1 MNEQKMKAAYDSL
14 SVTPE
19 QKRRMLNHI
28 LEKTPAEKSKYQA
41 APTESRIL
49 PVLVM
54 AAVLILVVFSAIHY
68 LNVPENSVQLSDPT
82 QTENIIEITKE
93 TRVSDDRDAQYD
105 LSHALDQAGILES
118 ELETKEMMVQILL
131 KYDAAIEEAWE
142 FDLCEAEG
150 ISYISAVIAAGGNM
164 GYAVTDLDG
173 NGTSELIIS
182 DGKQIYDLYTAVEG
196 ELMNLLSAD
205 DSNTYELCEGGYI
218 RHVKSEDSGSATY
231 QYFKLSGTELLKEVS
246 VAYEKD
252 GDIANWYL
260 YGGFQYSIHRMQITQ
275 EEAENIMGR
284 FKITSLEII
293 PFP

>member
-1 MNEQKMKAAYDSL
+1 MNEQKMIVAYDSL

-28 LEKTPAEKSKYQA
+28 LDKKPAENRKYKA
-41 APTESRIL
+41 VPTESRIL

-54 AAVLILVVFSAIHY
+54 AAVLVLVVFSTIHY
-68 LNVPENSVQLSDPT
+68 LCVPEDPIQLSDPT
-82 QTENIIEITKE
+82 QAEDIIEITKE

-105 LSHALDQAGILES
+105 LRHALDQLGILES

-131 KYDAAIEEAWE
+131 KYDTAIEEAWE
-142 FDLCEAEG
+142 FDLSEAEG

-182 DGKQIYDLYTAVEG
+182 DGKLIYDLYTAVDG
-196 ELMNLLSAD
+196 KLMNLLYAD
-205 DSNTYELCEGGYI
+205 DRNTYELCEGSYI

-231 QYFKLSGTELLKEVS
+231 QYFKLSGSELLKEVS

-252 GDIANWYL
+252 GDIANWYI

-275 EEAENIMGR
+275 EEAENIMER
-284 FKITSLEII
+284 FKTTSLEII